1 MTDTPNLKRLEGR
14 IALVTGA
21 SRGIGNA
28 IARRYAAEGAHVIAV
43 ARKTKDLEKLDD
55 DIAAL
60 GGTATLVP
68 MDLSKWE
75 QIDGLAAPLAE
86 RFGKLDILV
95 GNAAILGTLTPMD
108 QIEPKEWDQA
118 FRINVHANW
127 RLIRALGPLLR
138 RSEAGRALFVTSG
151 ITRRAAPFWGVYATT
166 KAALEKMVETWAAEM
181 QSTKVRINVINP
193 GATRTKMRAA
203 AFPGEDAD
211 TLPSPDDI
219 MEAFVAAVTADFD
232 GHGLWIAADETARQ
246 AASRPN

>member
-1 MTDTPNLKRLEGR
+1 MTDTSTLKRLDGR

-55 DIAAL
+55 EITEL
-60 GGTATLVP
+60 GGSATLVP
-68 MDLSKWE
+68 LDLLKSE

-95 GNAAILGTLTPMD
+95 GNAAILGTLTPVA

-118 FRINVHANW
+118 FRVNVHANW
-127 RLIRALGPLLR
+127 RLIRALDPLLR
-138 RSEAGRALFVTSG
+138 QSDAGRALFVTSG
-151 ITRRAAPFWGVYATT
+151 ITRQAAPYWGVYATT

-181 QSTKVRINVINP
+181 QKTSVRVNVINP
-193 GATRTKMRAA
+193 GPTRTKMRAG
-203 AFPGEDAD
+203 AFPGEDPE
-211 TLPSPDDI
+211 TLPTPDQI
-219 MEAFVAAVTADFD
+219 MEAFVAAASPDFE
-232 GHGLWIAADETARQ
+232 GHGLWIAADETAREA
-246 AASRPN
+246 AASQQ